1 MREMGDWFYSLP
13 LAAQHTV
20 KACSFIFTFPMVAI
34 PLIWLERKIVA
45 DYQVRIGPNR
55 CGPFGLL
62 QPVADALKL
71 LLKEDIT
78 PALADKWI
86 YTLAPMISI
95 VPALMAF
102 AVVPFGPA
110 PFNIAADLNV
120 GLLYALAMSSLNVY
134 ALVLAGWASNN
145 KYSLLGGL
153 RSTAQMI
160 SYELAMGMA
169 LVAIVM
175 STGETSL
182 GAIVDQQKDL
192 NWNFFKFPLMFAFLI
207 YFIAGIAE
215 TNRAPFDLPE
225 AESELVAGFH
235 TEYSSMKF
243 AMFFLAEYLNMV
255 TVSALATSLFFGGWR
270 GPIIDQLEPGLLQ
283 SLLAIGCFFSKVAV
297 FIYFYMWARASW
309 PRIRYDRLM
318 SMGWTALLPAAIGL
332 IIINAF
338 VLAFALKAPMA
349 TAINALGMVA
359 FFAAFFVAPQ
369 QKGTKGPGR
378 KVRLVNPARQAEG
391 S

>member
-1 MREMGDWFYSLP
+1 M
-13 LAAQHTV
+13 AAWTESIGFTILKV
-20 KACSFIFTFPMVAI
+20 VVFIFTFPLVAI

-55 CGPFGLL
+55 CGPFGIL
-62 QPVADALKL
+62 QPVADVVKL
-71 LLKEDIT
+71 FLKEDIT
-78 PALADKWI
+78 PTLADKWI

-95 VPALMAF
+95 VPALMAL
-102 AVVPFGPA
+102 AVLPFGPP

-120 GLLYALAMSSLNVY
+120 GLLYVLAMGSLNVY

-145 KYSLLGGL
+145 KYSLLGGM
-153 RSTAQMI
+153 RSSAQMI

-169 LVAIVM
+169 LVTVVM
-175 STGETSL
+175 ATGETSL
-182 GAIVDQQKDL
+182 GAIVDQQKDM
-192 NWNFFKFPLMFAFLI
+192 NWSFFKFPLTFAFLV

-243 AMFFLAEYLNMV
+243 GIFFLAEYMNMV

-270 GPIIDQLEPGLLQ
+270 GPIVDQMEPGLVQ
-283 SLLAIGCFFSKVAV
+283 GALAQVCFFSKVAV
-297 FIYFYMWARASW
+297 FLYFYMWARASW
-309 PRIRYDRLM
+309 PRLRYDRLM
-318 SMGWTALLPAAIGL
+318 SMGWTAMLPAAIGL
-332 IIINAF
+332 IIINAL
-338 VLAFALKAPMA
+338 VIAFELVAPWA
-349 TAINALGMVA
+349 TLINALGIVA
-359 FFAAFFVAPQ
+359 FLAIFFVAPRRR
-369 QKGTKGPGR
+369 KGAKEPGR
-378 KVRLVNPARQAEG
+378 KVRLVNPARQVEG